1 MKPVKQQKTAGLSH
15 NQLSFTPLPTSPG
28 QRFQTFLISF
38 GITLAL
44 TVLLAGWSV
53 TGYRCRM
60 ISNPPAGES
69 LVCDIRS
76 DYIRIRLP
84 DWDFSLRVEVV
95 PLR

>member
-1 MKPVKQQKTAGLSH
+1 MKLFQQIKTAGLSK
-15 NQLSFTPLPTSPG
+15 NQLSVYSLPVSFG
-28 QRFQTFLISF
+28 QRMQTFLLSF
-38 GITLAL
+38 GLTLAL
-44 TVLLAGWSV
+44 TGLLAGWSV

-60 ISNPPAGES
+60 ISNPPTGES

-84 DWDFSLRVEVV
+84 DWDFSLRIEVI